1 MLLSNEE
8 QNPESQEFD
17 VLCRNKLAQV
27 QSVMKTGF
35 FNKTPIEFLLVL
47 SYLDN
52 YEKMNTDYSRYSYIY
67 ECLILD
73 KINEISN
80 GDTNEATM
88 YKTILE
94 QFSFQSFM
102 MKNNSKNMEESFVLG
117 GDFLIIIK
125 IIEEVREAELMSLI
139 T

>member
-1 MLLSNEE
+1 MLSNEE

-52 YEKMNTDYSRYSYIY
+52 YEK
-67 ECLILD
+67 
-73 KINEISN
+73 
-80 GDTNEATM
+80 
-88 YKTILE
+88 
-94 QFSFQSFM
+94 
-102 MKNNSKNMEESFVLG
+102 
-117 GDFLIIIK
+117 
-125 IIEEVREAELMSLI
+125 
-139 T
+139 